1 MSPFCEFPPDGRRG
15 RVEDECVK
23 AEHAR
28 AGRDLEAMARPADHD
43 ELHGADDIGCT
54 MPGEDFSEGVRSDDE
69 VELVISREAAVEAL
83 DCIDGVAFSAARF
96 YVGRLEGGLA
106 FAG

>member
-15 RVEDECVK
+15 RFQDECVK

-43 ELHGADDIGCT
+43 EVYGVDHIRCT
-54 MPGEDFSEGVRSDDE
+54 VPGEDFSEGVRSDDE
-69 VELVISREAAVEAL
+69 VELVFSREAAVEAL

-96 YVGRLEGGLA
+96 NVGGLEGGLA